1 MQQKHVSLLKLINIL
16 MSCCHHAS
24 VYQEIKDMNPSN
36 VFVTS
41 SSGSNEYFMAFLC
54 PGVSLWDPYIIYTS
68 TLIGT
73 EQVEIM
79 NT

>member
-1 MQQKHVSLLKLINIL
+1 
-16 MSCCHHAS
+16 
-24 VYQEIKDMNPSN
+24 MNPSN

-73 EQVEIM
+73 EQVETM

>member
-1 MQQKHVSLLKLINIL
+1 

-24 VYQEIKDMNPSN
+24 VYQEIKEMNPSN

-68 TLIGT
+68 TLIGM
-73 EQVEIM
+73 EQVETM